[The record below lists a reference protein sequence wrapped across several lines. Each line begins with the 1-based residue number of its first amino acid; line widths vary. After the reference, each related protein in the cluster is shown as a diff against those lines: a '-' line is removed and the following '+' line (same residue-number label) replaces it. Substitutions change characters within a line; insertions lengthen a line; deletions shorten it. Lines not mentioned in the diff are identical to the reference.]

1 MLFGLK
7 KPLKRE
13 AGWIGI
19 IAHARIP
26 TPPIFP
32 HISKMETLRMTL
44 ARIAARLKGMLNRSI

>member
-19 IAHARIP
+19 ITHTRIP

-32 HISKMETLRMTL
+32 SPYQQDGNTENDSGKDYRQAEGD
-44 ARIAARLKGMLNRSI
+44 AE